1 MKKINVITI
10 DGPSASG
17 KGALARGIANKFDF
31 NILDSGVLYRL
42 YAYLS
47 KMSFS
52 PDEIA
57 NQIEGYVE
65 FKKNKE
71 KLLVSYKS
79 TDVTSELRSEIIAK
93 SASEHSSKKEVREA
107 LFNIQRNFYD
117 GNGIDYI
124 NDDLGFDLRRYFDRS
139 GIDLE
144 SQLRRGLSDLQSDFL
159 KLDNKDFDPLKKL
172 IKDLMSF
179 TKLFKTSVDPSEQ
192 VLQIPYLTEGRLEE
206 LTLVVGRE
214 TPDNDNNEGNVTSLR
229 LYVDLSNLG
238 PTMIGF
244 QIVNDR
250 LDITFRNEDFRVIE
264 FLQSRQSQITEEMSG
279 VSDFRV
285 IKVRVVQSKVEAPD
299 PLFLDEAVKPQR
311 IDMSV

>member
-107 LFNIQRNFYD
+107 LFNIQRNFYNGD
-117 GNGIDYI
+117 GLVADGRDMGTVVFKDAKLKIY
-124 NDDLGFDLRRYFDRS
+124 LTATVEVRARRRYLELQKRGQEVNMPALIADIEQRDLKDSSRELSPLFAADDAIT
-139 GIDLE
+139 IDSSEMSLE
-144 SQLRRGLSDLQSDFL
+144 EVFSFTE
-159 KLDNKDFDPLKKL
+159 NL
-172 IKDLMSF
+172 IK
-179 TKLFKTSVDPSEQ
+179 K
-192 VLQIPYLTEGRLEE
+192 
-206 LTLVVGRE
+206 
-214 TPDNDNNEGNVTSLR
+214 
-229 LYVDLSNLG
+229 
-238 PTMIGF
+238 
-244 QIVNDR
+244 
-250 LDITFRNEDFRVIE
+250 E
-264 FLQSRQSQITEEMSG
+264 FI
-279 VSDFRV
+279 
-285 IKVRVVQSKVEAPD
+285 
-299 PLFLDEAVKPQR
+299 
-311 IDMSV
+311 